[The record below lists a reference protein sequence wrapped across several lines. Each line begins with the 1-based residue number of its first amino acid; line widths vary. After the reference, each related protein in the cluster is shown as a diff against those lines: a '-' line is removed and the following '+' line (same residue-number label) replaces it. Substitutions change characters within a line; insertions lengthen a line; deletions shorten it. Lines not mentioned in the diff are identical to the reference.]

1 MKRLLI
7 LLALPGLLAAC
18 ASATTPALP
27 SAAGTPESLQ
37 AQLKP
42 GITTKADVI
51 RSMGQGSATRFDS
64 GYEVWVYDDKHA
76 IPELLHW
83 LPVVGNA
90 ASVAD
95 ATRSMHE
102 LALLFG
108 PDGVLRKYQLR
119 EQVSTAA
126 ALAGK

>member
-1 MKRLLI
+1 MKRLMI
-7 LLALPGLLAAC
+7 LLALPALLSAC
-18 ASATTPALP
+18 ASTTTPALP
-27 SAAGTPESLQ
+27 SAASTSEGLR
-37 AQLKP
+37 AQLIP
-42 GITTKADVI
+42 GFTTKTEVI
-51 RSMGQGSATRFDS
+51 RAMGKGSATRFDS

-95 ATRSMHE
+95 ATRSVHE
-102 LALLFG
+102 LALLFD
-108 PDGVLRKYQLR
+108 PAGVLRKYQLR